1 MKIIVLGSGTSQGIP
16 IVGCSCAACTSK
28 NPKDKRL
35 RVSVLVETDAPD
47 IPNPNPYQ
55 ILDFMKPLKILIDT
69 SPDFRQQMLLNKIT
83 DLDAVLY
90 THYHADHIMG
100 LDDIRQ
106 INQIH
111 KKSIDLYGN
120 AETIE
125 NIRRTFNYIF
135 DPNTYRGGGIPDVN
149 TKIISLDKF
158 KIKHVEITPIEY
170 LHGPTTVYGFRIG
183 DFAYLTDCSMIPE
196 KEFPKLKGLKVL
208 ILDALRYRK
217 HATHF
222 SFDEAIEASNKIGAE
237 RTYFTH
243 MTHDIVHDEASAKLP
258 AGIELAYDGLSIVIP
273 PA

>member
-16 IVGCSCAACTSK
+16 IVACTCPACTST
-28 NPKDKRL
+28 NQKDKRL
-35 RVSVLVETDAPD
+35 RVSVYIEILL
-47 IPNPNPYQ
+47 PNPPRGGGNK
-55 ILDFMKPLKILIDT
+55 LLKLLIDT
-69 SPDFRQQMLLNKIT
+69 SPDFRQQMLINKIT
-83 DLDAVLY
+83 DIDAVLF

-125 NIRRTFNYIF
+125 NIRRTFDYIF
-135 DPNTYRGGGIPDVN
+135 NPNTYRGGGIPDVI
-149 TKIISLDKF
+149 TRIITLEEFSIDG
-158 KIKHVEITPIEY
+158 IKITPVEY

-196 KEFPKLKGLKVL
+196 KEFLKLSGLKVL

-222 SFDEAIEASNKIGAE
+222 SFDEAIEASKRIGAVK
-237 RTYFTH
+237 TYFTH
-243 MTHDIVHDEASAKLP
+243 MTHDIVHDEAGAILP
-258 AGIELAYDGLSIVIP
+258 EGIELAYDGLSIVIP
-273 PA
+273 GPASSA